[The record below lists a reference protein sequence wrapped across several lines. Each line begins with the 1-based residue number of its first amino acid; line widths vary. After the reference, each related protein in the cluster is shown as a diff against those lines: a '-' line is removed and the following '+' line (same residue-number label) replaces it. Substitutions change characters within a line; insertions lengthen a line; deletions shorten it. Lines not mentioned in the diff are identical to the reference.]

1 LVEVGCFLTR
11 HSAKKESPEITG
23 ELFSAHALFAS
34 LQLLSRFV
42 HLQTG
47 NLAPSTIH
55 TRKAPV
61 PRFSPECHLLLHAPR
76 RCSAPRLQPYHA
88 KKNKREVTS
97 DHDID
102 MAYQDEKDEK
112 LDVDKQGGATEISA
126 SDAALTRRI
135 LLKLD
140 IRYFPAYLL
149 LPSSVYAISS
159 YKALIIWLHQDLARL
174 NSPLPLFLPGSY
186 ESRECQNIQSR
197 SKSEYD

>member
-1 LVEVGCFLTR
+1 
-11 HSAKKESPEITG
+11 
-23 ELFSAHALFAS
+23 
-34 LQLLSRFV
+34 V
-42 HLQTG
+42 HPQTG

-76 RCSAPRLQPYHA
+76 RYTAPHLQPYHA

-97 DHDID
+97 DHDVE
-102 MAYQDEKDEK
+102 MAYQDEK

-140 IRYFPAYLL
+140 LRYFPDHLS
-149 LPSSVYAISS
+149 LP
-159 YKALIIWLHQDLARL
+159 HQYML
-174 NSPLPLFLPGSY
+174 Y
-186 ESRECQNIQSR
+186 QVT
-197 SKSEYD
+197 KY